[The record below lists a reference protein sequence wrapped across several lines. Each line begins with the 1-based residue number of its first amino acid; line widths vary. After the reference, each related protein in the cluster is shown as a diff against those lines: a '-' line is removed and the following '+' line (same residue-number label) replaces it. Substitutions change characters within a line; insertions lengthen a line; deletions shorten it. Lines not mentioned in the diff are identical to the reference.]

1 MLETVEN
8 LNNQAVRLA
17 ADGSFQEAIACFVR
31 AITIEKD
38 NYLLW
43 FNLGITYRDAGR
55 LKEAKAALLQA
66 HEISEQDEDIIESLA
81 LICYNMGDFEE
92 ALAYC
97 GEGLDYNPQN
107 PHLWNTAGV
116 VYFNQNE
123 YGDAAQ
129 AFENA
134 VMMNPYYYDALFN
147 LRDAYEKM
155 GNAAGYH
162 ECDVRIREIE
172 KHREPK

>member
-1 MLETVEN
+1 MRETVEN

-17 ADGSFQEAIACFVR
+17 AGGSFQEAIACFVR
-31 AITIEKD
+31 ALTIEKD

-43 FNLGITYRDAGR
+43 FNLGITYRDAGN
-55 LKEAKAALLQA
+55 LKEAKASLIHA

-81 LICYNMGDFEE
+81 LTCYNMGDFEE

-123 YGDAAQ
+123 YEDAAQ

-147 LRDAYEKM
+147 LRDTYEKI
-155 GNAAGYH
+155 GNTIGFH
-162 ECDVRIREIE
+162 ECAVRIQEIE
-172 KHREPK
+172 RHMESK